1 MDLDVNALIDW
12 VVDEGRVQTRRILW
26 MGRDPAGFWSIDIWD
41 NHAWPAW
48 VSREQF
54 LAAWEAKNV
63 CFRLVDPFV
72 ARQLIDRPPEHFA
85 HRGKNWQLIED
96 LVSQEPDIYNPRT
109 RGPLYRNLSETRHI
123 RLGTL
128 HDLTRRFWQ
137 RGMTVSTLLPDWQ
150 KSGGPGKTR
159 QTKPGGKKRGRK
171 KTKDPNVVGI
181 NIDENLH
188 AYSIPPNRELRHI
201 FQPSF
206 ATCTLVPD

>member
-12 VVDEGRVQTRRILW
+12 TVDEGRVQTRRILW
-26 MGRDPAGFWSIDIWD
+26 MGSDPAGFWSIDIWD
-41 NHAWPAW
+41 NHAWPTW

-54 LAAWEAKNV
+54 LAAWQAKNI

-85 HRGKNWQLIED
+85 HRDKNWQLIED

-109 RGPLYRNLSETRHI
+109 RGPLYRDLSETRHI

-159 QTKPGGKKRGRK
+159 QAKPGGKKRGRK
-171 KTKDPNVVGI
+171 KTQDPK
-181 NIDENLH
+181 
-188 AYSIPPNRELRHI
+188 RRRH
-201 FQPSF
+201 QH
-206 ATCTLVPD
+206 